1 MEAGSRETE
10 GQGGGMSTNPACCG
24 NRSCGGNLTGSWNI
38 TGFCEVTAIPMGLTA
53 LCPTVQVDTSGL
65 IVTGTATFL
74 PNTMAYLVESGA
86 SGTLVATFP
95 TLCLK
100 KTGFACDSLSQWL
113 VGDGSSCTSTS
124 SGCDCAIP
132 LRTCCG
138 VEQEGIW
145 ATTGSILTLTPAGGG
160 GNFCVAGRNL
170 TAELT
175 VPMGILGDLGAQLIL
190 AEQ

>member
-1 MEAGSRETE
+1 
-10 GQGGGMSTNPACCG
+10 MSTNPACSG
-24 NRSCGGNLTGSWNI
+24 SRSCGGDLTGSWNI
-38 TGFCEVTAIPMGLTA
+38 TGFCEVTATPSPLTA
-53 LCPTVQVDTSGL
+53 LCPTVRVDTSGL
-65 IVTGTATFL
+65 IVRGTATFL
-74 PNTMAYLVESGA
+74 PNTMAYLVAADS

-132 LRTCCG
+132 VAPCLC
-138 VEQEGIW
+138 EQEGIW